1 MAFIQFEKKPEYA
14 MAFIKQNFTIKK
26 DQKYYRITALKTLK

>member
-1 MAFIQFEKKPEYA
+1 

-26 DQKYYRITALKTLK
+26 DQKYYRITALKTLKWNDLYLY

>member
-1 MAFIQFEKKPEYA
+1 

-26 DQKYYRITALKTLK
+26 DQKYRITALKTLKWNDLYLY

>member
-26 DQKYYRITALKTLK
+26 DQKYRITALKTLK